1 MELKI
6 DQEFKK
12 LIPEMTEEERKGLE
26 YSIQTTG
33 FDPAFPIIT
42 WDGFIVDGHNRY
54 AVCKKL
60 DVIPDVV
67 EKDFNKRSDAINW
80 IIDTQLNRRNIND
93 GQRTLLIGMKI

>member
-1 MELKI
+1 L
-6 DQEFKK
+6 
-12 LIPEMTEEERKGLE
+12 T
-26 YSIQTTG
+26 
-33 FDPAFPIIT
+33 AFPIIT